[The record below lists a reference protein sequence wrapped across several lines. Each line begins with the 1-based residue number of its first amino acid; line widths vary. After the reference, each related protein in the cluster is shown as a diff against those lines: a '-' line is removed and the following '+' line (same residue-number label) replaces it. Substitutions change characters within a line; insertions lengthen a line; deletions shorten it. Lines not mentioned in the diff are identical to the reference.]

1 MQLPV
6 GTHENQGLNGNN
18 ERGAGR
24 GHGKPNMTL
33 ISEREIGALTA
44 ELVAIDSTN
53 PDLVP
58 GGAGETEIARF
69 VAGWLESAGLA
80 VEVHDLGS
88 SRANVIAVAPGNGG
102 GRSLM
107 LNAHMD
113 VVGAGGMAEPWT
125 PRIDGTRL
133 YGRGAYDMKASL
145 AAIMLAGREAARL
158 QLRGDVIVTAVAD
171 EEFASVG
178 VQDVVRN
185 LRADAAIVTEPTG
198 LDLCVAHKGF
208 VWLEVETRG
217 VASHGSLPEEGVD
230 AIAKMGPVLTGL
242 AELDRNLR
250 SLSGHALLGP
260 SSIHA
265 SLIQGGHELSTYP
278 ARCLLSIERRTIPG
292 ETIAEI
298 EGQITAI
305 LEAAGAADPSF
316 QAEQRT
322 LLVRAPF
329 GVDLDEPIVDLARRQ
344 LARVCGQEPE
354 IVGAGGWMDSA
365 FLAAAGIPTVI
376 FGPDGEGAHAD
387 IEWVDLV
394 SATRTADALL
404 GIIAEF
410 CT

>member
-1 MQLPV
+1 MFSAICPSILQDGRCVAALS
-6 GTHENQGLNGNN
+6 TGN
-18 ERGAGR
+18 ESCGMA
-24 GHGKPNMTL
+24 
-33 ISEREIGALTA
+33 ISQEELTALTA

-53 PDLVP
+53 LDLVP
-58 GGAGETEIARF
+58 GGAGEVNIARF
-69 VAGWLESAGLA
+69 VAGWLESVGLD
-80 VEVHDLGS
+80 VEVHELGP
-88 SRANVIAVAPGNGG
+88 SRANVIAVARGNGG

-158 QLRGDVIVTAVAD
+158 RLRGDVIVTAVAD
-171 EEFASVG
+171 EEFASIG
-178 VQDVVRN
+178 VQDVVR
-185 LRADAAIVTEPTG
+185 RMGADAAIVTEPTG

-230 AIAKMGPVLTGL
+230 AITKMGPVLTGL
-242 AELDRNLR
+242 ADLDGELR
-250 SLSGHALLGP
+250 SRPGHHLLGP

-265 SLIQGGHELSTYP
+265 SLIQGGQELSTYP

-292 ETIAEI
+292 ETPAEV
-298 EGQITAI
+298 EGQIAAI
-305 LEAAGAADPSF
+305 LAEAGAADSSF

-322 LLVRAPF
+322 LLVRDPF
-329 GVDLDEPIVDLARRQ
+329 GVDLDQPIVDLARRQ
-344 LARVCGQEPE
+344 LAHVIGRAPE

-387 IEWVDLV
+387 VEWVDLV

-410 CT
+410 CA

>member
-1 MQLPV
+1 VLSTGVESGGM
-6 GTHENQGLNGNN
+6 
-18 ERGAGR
+18 A
-24 GHGKPNMTL
+24 
-33 ISEREIGALTA
+33 ISQEDLTALTA

-58 GGAGETEIARF
+58 GGAGEVEIARF
-69 VAGWLESAGLA
+69 VAGWLESAGLD
-80 VEVHDLGS
+80 VGVHELGS
-88 SRANVIAVAPGNGG
+88 SRANVIAIARGSGG

-113 VVGAGGMAEPWT
+113 VVGAGGMPEPWT
-125 PRIDGTRL
+125 PRIDDTRL

-145 AAIMLAGREAARL
+145 AAMMLAGREAARL

-171 EEFASVG
+171 EEFASIG
-178 VQDVVRN
+178 VQDVIR
-185 LRADAAIVTEPTG
+185 LMRADAAIVTEPTG

-217 VASHGSLPEEGVD
+217 VASHGSLPEEGID
-230 AIAKMGPVLTGL
+230 AIVKMGPVLTGL
-242 AELDRNLR
+242 ADLDRELR
-250 SLSGHALLGP
+250 SRPGHSLLGP

-265 SLIQGGHELSTYP
+265 SLIQGGQELSTYP

-298 EGQITAI
+298 EGQIAAI
-305 LEAAGAADPSF
+305 LTQAGAADSSF

-329 GVDLDEPIVDLARRQ
+329 GVDLDQPIVDLAQRHLKRA
-344 LARVCGQEPE
+344 LGREPE

-387 IEWVDLV
+387 VEWVDLV
-394 SATRTADALL
+394 SASRTADALL
-404 GIIAEF
+404 GIITEF
-410 CT
+410 CA

>member
-1 MQLPV
+1 
-6 GTHENQGLNGNN
+6 
-18 ERGAGR
+18 
-24 GHGKPNMTL
+24 MT
-33 ISEREIGALTA
+33 ISYDEVAALTA
-44 ELVAIDSTN
+44 DLVAIDSTN

-58 GGAGETEIARF
+58 GGAGEAEIARF
-69 VAGWLESAGLA
+69 VAGWLKRAGLD
-80 VEVHDLGS
+80 VEVHELGS
-88 SRANVIAVAPGNGG
+88 SRTNVIAVAPGSSG

-113 VVGAGGMAEPWT
+113 VVGAGGMAEPWE
-125 PRIDGTRL
+125 PRIEGSWL
-133 YGRGAYDMKASL
+133 YGRGAFDMKASL

-171 EEFASVG
+171 EEFASIG
-178 VQDVVRN
+178 VQDVVRHM
-185 LRADAAIVTEPTG
+185 RADAAIVTEPTG

-242 AELDRNLR
+242 ADLDRELR
-250 SLSGHALLGP
+250 SRPGHPLLGP
-260 SSIHA
+260 ASIHA
-265 SLIQGGHELSTYP
+265 SLIQGGQELSTYP

-298 EGQITAI
+298 EGQIADI
-305 LEAAGAADPSF
+305 LVQAGATDSSF

-329 GVDLDEPIVDLARRQ
+329 GVSLDQPIVDLARRH
-344 LARVCGQEPE
+344 LTRATGREPE

-376 FGPDGEGAHAD
+376 LGPDGEGAHAD
-387 IEWVDLV
+387 VEWVDLV

-404 GIIAEF
+404 GIVAEF
-410 CT
+410 CA

>member
-1 MQLPV
+1 M
-6 GTHENQGLNGNN
+6 
-18 ERGAGR
+18 A
-24 GHGKPNMTL
+24 
-33 ISEREIGALTA
+33 ISQEDLTALTA
-44 ELVAIDSTN
+44 ALVAIDSTN

-58 GGAGETEIARF
+58 GGAGEVEIAQF
-69 VAGWLESAGLA
+69 VAGWLKRAGLD
-80 VEVHDLGS
+80 VEVHELGS
-88 SRANVIAVAPGNGG
+88 SRANVIAIARGSGG

-113 VVGAGGMAEPWT
+113 VVGAGDMGDPWT

-171 EEFASVG
+171 EEFASIG
-178 VQDVVRN
+178 VQDVIRHM
-185 LRADAAIVTEPTG
+185 RADAAVVTEPTG

-242 AELDRNLR
+242 AELDLELR
-250 SLSGHALLGP
+250 SRPGHALLGP

-265 SLIQGGHELSTYP
+265 SLIQGGQELSTYP

-298 EGQITAI
+298 EQQIAAI
-305 LEAAGAADPSF
+305 LIQAGAADSSF

-329 GVDLDEPIVDLARRQ
+329 GVGLDQPIVDLSQRH
-344 LARVCGQEPE
+344 LARAIGREPE

-365 FLAAAGIPTVI
+365 FLATAGIPTVI

-387 IEWVDLV
+387 LEWVDLV

-404 GIIAEF
+404 GIITEF
-410 CT
+410 CA